1 MQFASYKAAAA
12 FARRYAQRLKA
23 SAKIERT
30 GGYWSV
36 KPADPTGVL
45 YDPEIDAVQ
54 RAEGRARFMD
64 EIAETIAHLRAC
76 NGRLPH

>member
-12 FARRYAQRLKA
+12 FARRYAQKLNA
-23 SAKIERT
+23 SAKIVRN

-36 KPADPTGVL
+36 KPADATGVL

-54 RAEGRARFMD
+54 RAEGRARYLD
-64 EIAETIAHLRAC
+64 EIAETIAHMRAC
-76 NGRLPH
+76 NGRLSY